1 MHACIGTCIRYVV
14 PMYVCVCTYLT
25 YGEYLLQFSCS
36 VANFRTAAEAA
47 HGSERNADRPSSS
60 TSNSFPFEPF
70 SLSLFLLIPKH
81 QHHHLSLSLFF
92 IWHWR
97 ETLTPA
103 PRWELWE
110 RWKWPIEHRELLV
123 SMSSSSGESYHHHHR
138 RRRSSVSEF
147 EGEVEDVT
155 QMKIYFQI
163 DKKLSTFIILL
174 FLLSSSSSSS
184 WRRRRRKKRTV
195 SRHKKV
201 TFQDFHKK
209 RLASA

>member
-1 MHACIGTCIRYVV
+1 
-14 PMYVCVCTYLT
+14 MYVCVCTYLT

-60 TSNSFPFEPF
+60 SNSFPFEPF
-70 SLSLFLLIPKH
+70 SLSLSFFLFQSISIII
-81 QHHHLSLSLFF
+81 SLSLFF

-174 FLLSSSSSSS
+174 FLFVVVVVKKTKEEKENCFSS
-184 WRRRRRKKRTV
+184 
-195 SRHKKV
+195 
-201 TFQDFHKK
+201 
-209 RLASA
+209 